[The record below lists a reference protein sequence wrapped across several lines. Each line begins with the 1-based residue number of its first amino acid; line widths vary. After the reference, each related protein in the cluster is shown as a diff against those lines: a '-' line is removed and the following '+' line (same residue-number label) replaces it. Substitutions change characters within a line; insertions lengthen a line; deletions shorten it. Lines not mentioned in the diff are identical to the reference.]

1 MLNFHYTFSR
11 EALIIFGSCGVII
24 LGNVWIWKKVVK
36 LLIMFWEY
44 WREVLMGNDSSSNL
58 KPFVELKAI
67 YFRRYFHIGSLLNAP
82 IQFWIKF
89 LKNNLLV
96 SCFPVFLEFLKYTG
110 KPYACV
116 PDYHSYN
123 FLSETMTGIWI
134 PKSTSV
140 TWVQTWINLF
150 QESLDHCCQQRCCNK
165 WKCLDLKRQ

>member
-1 MLNFHYTFSR
+1 
-11 EALIIFGSCGVII
+11 
-24 LGNVWIWKKVVK
+24 
-36 LLIMFWEY
+36 
-44 WREVLMGNDSSSNL
+44 MGNDSSSNL

-123 FLSETMTGIWI
+123 FLSETMTGI
-134 PKSTSV
+134 
-140 TWVQTWINLF
+140 
-150 QESLDHCCQQRCCNK
+150 
-165 WKCLDLKRQ
+165 